1 MSKAT
6 LYINAKGYPVTRHS
20 YSGGDTFNHC
30 AQKYYLERVQGWSE
44 RQERAATKFGIA
56 LEAGVTFW
64 HQRGQNTQAA
74 VAEFQRL
81 WMEHKEKEYI
91 YSKPEKDWESLNL
104 TGAELITLY
113 TILYP
118 TLPYIVTNPKDS
130 FQVNE
135 PFEVFPGT
143 KLAGIE
149 FTSYI
154 DLIANIRKE
163 QPQQPNSL
171 FKIAPELGEPII
183 IDIKTS
189 GKDIPELL
197 MLDPQLRSYSWVKN
211 IPLVAFLWFRKMGR
225 TISRGDAATML
236 KTTSG
241 LDAGTPIIVMGKN
254 ALGEWMVTPDQK
266 SMDEMDAQFKGESKA
281 VVLARSNFVE
291 QHGKVVSENSFTK
304 QRVQFRLARISAAS
318 AEDIGRSIKRD
329 IINIAAAN
337 EKEFWPMQSGVRFPN
352 EKCPNCAMRGICSG
366 NNELRDALVT
376 RKQTEEIDF
385 AFDVE

>member
-1 MSKAT
+1 MSSGKAH
-6 LYINAKGYPVTRHS
+6 LYINSRGYAVTRHS
-20 YSGGDTFNHC
+20 YSGGDSFNFC
-30 AQKYYLERVQGWSE
+30 ARRYYLERVQGWSE

-64 HQRGQNTQAA
+64 HQRGQNVQAA

-81 WMEHKEKEYI
+81 WVEHKDKESI
-91 YSKPEKDWESLNL
+91 YSKPEKDWESMNL

-154 DLIANIRKE
+154 DLIAEIKDNPDGPWKDYTKSYDN
-163 QPQQPNSL
+163 QPV
-171 FKIAPELGEPII
+171 I

-225 TISRGDAATML
+225 TISRGDMGTML

-241 LDAGTPIIVMGKN
+241 LAAGTPIIVMGKN

-266 SMDEMDAQFKGESKA
+266 AMDAMDAQFKGESKA

-291 QHGKVVSENSFTK
+291 QHGKVVSEDSFTK
-304 QRVQFRLARISAAS
+304 QRVQFAMARIPKAS
-318 AEDIGRSIKRD
+318 TEDIGRSIKRD

-337 EKEFWPMQSGVRFPN
+337 ENEFWPMQSGVRFPN